1 VTPTPTARAATLL
14 EHAAELARLLL
25 KSSQPPRQ
33 LTSTYLHGLKRL
45 ASDEREFVSSAAH
58 HALRSW
64 RFARACATGDT
75 SDVELRPSPAETRAA
90 VAAAVA
96 LSDSGFLPPFFALA
110 AEHTAAASA
119 LLAREAKIP
128 RIDVL
133 RNAER
138 WEEACASA
146 IRAFDEDAAHAT
158 DAPIVRE
165 SDARLA
171 VAVRWSLPD
180 WVLRSWREDDP
191 PLTFAFIARLGRA
204 LCASAPL
211 TLRVNRLRV
220 EREEL
225 LEALRADGVDAVP
238 HAVLPDAAVVRE
250 RRSLTETS
258 WYADGLFEVQDAGSQ
273 LITLACD
280 VLPGW
285 RVLDACA
292 GGGGKTM
299 HLADRM
305 RDDGLIVACDIGRS
319 KLRGLEE
326 RGKRLDLRSVRTA
339 VVQSEEERGEGEN
352 APESFPRFDCVLVD
366 APCSGFGTVRRHPAL
381 KWRLT
386 EKTVRRLAGRQ
397 AAILAHYAEYVREG
411 GVLLYATCSL
421 LPQENGIVVRNFLEA
436 HPDFTPAPLAPH
448 FSAAGIVSKALRKNM
463 YALLLPPDLLDSDG
477 YFMARFHRR
486 HEL

>member
-1 VTPTPTARAATLL
+1 MTPIPTARAATLL

-33 LTSTYLHGLKRL
+33 LASTYLHGLKRL
-45 ASDEREFVSSAAH
+45 ASEEREFVSSAAH

-64 RFARACATGDT
+64 RFARACATGDD
-75 SDVELRPSPAETRAA
+75 SDVELRPSPAETRAT

-96 LSDSGFLPPFFALA
+96 LSDSGFLPPFFALT
-110 AEHTAAASA
+110 AEHTAAASD
-119 LLAREAKIP
+119 LLAREAQIP
-128 RIDVL
+128 RLDVL

-146 IRAFDEDAAHAT
+146 VLAFDEDAARAT

-180 WVLRSWREDDP
+180 WVVRAWREQDP
-191 PLTFAFIARLGRA
+191 PLSFTFIARLGLSLITA
-204 LCASAPL
+204 APL
-211 TLRVNRLRV
+211 TLRVNRLRGDRDV
-220 EREEL
+220 L
-225 LEALRADGVDAVP
+225 LEGLLSEGVHAEP
-238 HAVLPDAAVVRE
+238 HPVLPEAVVVTERQSLMDAALYE
-250 RRSLTETS
+250 
-258 WYADGLFEVQDAGSQ
+258 YGLFEVQDAGSQ
-273 LITLACD
+273 LIALACD
-280 VLPGW
+280 ARPGW

-305 RDDGLIVACDIGRS
+305 RDDGIIVACDIGRS

-326 RGKRLDLRSVRTA
+326 RGKRLELRSVRTA

-352 APESFPRFDCVLVD
+352 APESFSHFDCVLVD

-397 AAILAHYAEYVREG
+397 AAILARYAGYVRKG

-421 LPQENGIVVRNFLEA
+421 LPQENGSVVRNFLEA
-436 HPDFTPAPLAPH
+436 HSDFTPAPLAPH

-463 YALLLPPDLLDSDG
+463 DALLLPPDLLDSDG
-477 YFMARFHRR
+477 YFVARFHRR